1 MLWLV
6 LVACSG
12 KHTDPSHP
20 SGSGAPPDGGVAAGG
35 PSEAECV
42 AQIKHAVE
50 LELAARKA
58 TGAELPTADETTK
71 LEAELR
77 DRFLGVCRAG
87 TLDGHRCAMAA
98 TTLAELANCHATPSS
113 STSNKSVAPGG
124 ITPAAPR
131 SP

>member
-1 MLWLV
+1 MFWLV

-20 SGSGAPPDGGVAAGG
+20 SGSAAPRDGGVATPG
-35 PSEAECV
+35 PSERDCLD
-42 AQIKHAVE
+42 QIKHAVE
-50 LELAARKA
+50 LELAARKQA
-58 TGAELPTADETTK
+58 GAELPTADETAK
-71 LEAELR
+71 LETELR
-77 DRFLGVCRAG
+77 DKFLGVCRAG
-87 TLDGHRCAMAA
+87 TLDGHHCAMAA
-98 TTLAELANCHATPSS
+98 TTLAELGSCHATPSS

>member
-1 MLWLV
+1 MLLAV
-6 LVACSG
+6 VACSSG

-20 SGSGAPPDGGVAAGG
+20 SGSATPGDAAVATPG
-35 PSEAECV
+35 PSERDCLD
-42 AQIKHAVE
+42 QIKHAID
-50 LELAARKA
+50 LAV
-58 TGAELPTADETTK
+58 AERAGGEPPTADERGK
-71 LEAELR
+71 LETELR
-77 DRFLGVCRAG
+77 ERFLGTCRAG

-98 TTLAELANCHATPSS
+98 TTLAELGNCHATPSS